1 MRRRRGKQKREPKPG
16 LNHPYTTTY
25 KQFFFLLYF
34 SRFLQKNL
42 IWHLFS
48 FTYVKFRTFPISK
61 WGLLVKIAWGQ
72 PNQKTKPVNLPKL
85 VVVVMTGGAG
95 GSNRNAV
102 EGEERCESRR
112 KILVNSGSKGIKIT
126 TWTTFPGHVILAW
139 LVFCLSLTEFNKDFA
154 VSFNFTSHLQ
164 LSSPKED
171 GTASLVLS
179 GSGGFWCH
187 AYVLSLA
194 LVLM

>member
-1 MRRRRGKQKREPKPG
+1 MLEVNQTRKIYGGYIRRAIFGKVKRFGGKKRAGMKPAPTGCGGDDGRGE
-16 LNHPYTTTY
+16 
-25 KQFFFLLYF
+25 
-34 SRFLQKNL
+34 
-42 IWHLFS
+42 
-48 FTYVKFRTFPISK
+48 
-61 WGLLVKIAWGQ
+61 
-72 PNQKTKPVNLPKL
+72 
-85 VVVVMTGGAG
+85 G

-126 TWTTFPGHVILAW
+126 TWTTFPGHVILVW
-139 LVFCLSLTEFNKDFA
+139 LVFCLSLTEFNRDFT

-179 GSGGFWCH
+179 GSDGFWCH
-187 AYVLSLA
+187 AYVLCLA
-194 LVLM
+194 LVLMQCLSLYPRSQTEKDN